1 MHGGVRGVAD
11 NTDNRSA
18 GGSTGLD
25 ATMVEVFTVLP
36 PRAPGE
42 PLPIHVGVGVHE
54 VMNSVPASSP
64 SPTPAAAPVPA
75 PEATPDPV
83 AHDTHTR
90 PAPPPPAA
98 EPAPSASRRPRLIA
112 MINQKGGVGKTTTT
126 VNVGAALARE
136 GHRVLMVDLDPQ
148 GHLTLHLGIDAANAS
163 GTIYE
168 LLTDTAVTATDVV
181 CQAAENLWV
190 LGADVNLAGVESELA
205 GQAITGKAQ
214 RLLRDKVMPLV
225 EAGPT
230 GDGAQPF
237 DYVIIDCPPSLGLL
251 TISSLVLA
259 QEVIVPMQAH
269 FLALQGLAKLLETV
283 KLIRQS
289 FNPALVVSG
298 IVLCMHES
306 QTLLAS
312 EVMENL
318 RGFLE
323 QSQSQDVPW
332 RGARVLE
339 PAIRRN
345 IKLAECP
352 SFGKTI
358 FDYEPTCAGAQ
369 DYRRLAQQIASLRP
383 VRADE

>member
-11 NTDNRSA
+11 NTDNPSA

-64 SPTPAAAPVPA
+64 SPTPAAAPA
-75 PEATPDPV
+75 AEANPDPV
-83 AHDTHTR
+83 AHDTHTQ

-98 EPAPSASRRPRLIA
+98 EPAPAASRRPRLIA

-168 LLTDTAVTATDVV
+168 LLTDTAVTATDVL
-181 CQAAENLWV
+181 CQAADNLWV

-230 GDGAQPF
+230 GDGSQPF

-251 TISSLVLA
+251 TVSSLVLA

-358 FDYEPTCAGAQ
+358 FDYEPSCAGAQ